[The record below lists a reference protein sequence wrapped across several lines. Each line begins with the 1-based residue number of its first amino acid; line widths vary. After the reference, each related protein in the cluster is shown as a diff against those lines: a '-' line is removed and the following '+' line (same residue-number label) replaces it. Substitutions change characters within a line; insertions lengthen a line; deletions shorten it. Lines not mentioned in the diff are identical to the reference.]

1 MQDSQS
7 HWKGRVVGSPSTSSM
22 SSIVEVG
29 YIGILGKVWV
39 VVSWEV
45 VRDRTG
51 GLDVR
56 AGFLIDRT
64 TFGPGPC

>member
-29 YIGILGKVWV
+29 YIGILG
-39 VVSWEV
+39 E
-45 VRDRTG
+45 G
-51 GLDVR
+51 YG
-56 AGFLIDRT
+56 
-64 TFGPGPC
+64 